1 MYGRRA
7 RPGQPR
13 SDEAQLVP
21 RRLVSPGTLF
31 NSRKT
36 FMCTDHQ
43 TLIVAIGKAVYVP
56 WKRKSVLKAMIAVS
70 SNPSAFC
77 ISETSRLIA
86 NVNLRDLLP
95 MLFVSGQVGQERL
108 IIDSHR
114 SQPSNHPDA
123 LGASPLQIRMDDHLL
138 PHPPQ
143 LYPSRSRFFLYRD
156 PLWIYPPFRPRSVF
170 PVRVASGKSDPCRV
184 TRLCLDGEGKG
195 ERQGRSRGEGEKVG
209 QVYLYGRCQGGS
221 ERVDEGGE
229 RGRART
235 AGGTVSSNDELVR
248 SCISGHE
255 WESCSYAERH
265 TFMRIALPT
274 RIYSMEKAYKPYAA
288 IIEGPW
294 CVGIPILCS

>member
-1 MYGRRA
+1 
-7 RPGQPR
+7 
-13 SDEAQLVP
+13 
-21 RRLVSPGTLF
+21 
-31 NSRKT
+31 
-36 FMCTDHQ
+36 MCTDHQ
-43 TLIVAIGKAVYVP
+43 TLIVSIGKAVYVP

-70 SNPSAFC
+70 SNPFPIFMSKV
-77 ISETSRLIA
+77 SRLIT
-86 NVNLRDLLP
+86 NIELRDTLL
-95 MLFVSGQVGQERL
+95 LVSDLPGQERL
-108 IIDSHR
+108 IIAAHR

-138 PHPPQ
+138 PHSSQ
-143 LYPSRSRFFLYRD
+143 LYPPRPRFFLHRD
-156 PLWIYPPFRPRSVF
+156 PLWIDPPFGPRSVF
-170 PVRVASGKSDPCRV
+170 PVRAASGKSDPCRV
-184 TRLCLDGEGKG
+184 TRLCLDREGERK
-195 ERQGRSRGEGEKVG
+195 RQGRSRGEGEKVG